1 LKTVKFFPILLA
13 ALIFS
18 ACVKNYEKPLAT
30 TQYSPLL
37 AVPLINSNLTVKD
50 LLVKDNKGG
59 TIHTD
64 SNNFLTLI
72 YQGKLFSLQADSI
85 IKFPTQS
92 YSYNTP
98 ALTAPE
104 VTAFNAL
111 SIGSNYTVPAFTDT
125 VVFNTNGTANVDTV
139 IFRTTTFLNL
149 TISSQFPQNA
159 TVTITVPSAKKGGIP
174 LTQTFPLTYTGTLPV
189 TVNANIDVSGYTFD
203 MTEGGTTSSKF
214 NITFAVTLNK
224 SNATPITV
232 ADNASM
238 TVGFTNP
245 LFLKIFGYIKQPLL
259 SPNLDTVPITIFN
272 NVLPGGGTFTLVNPS
287 VTFILNNSYG
297 VPINATF
304 STLEGYSPGHPP
316 YPITITTPSLNP
328 WQLPYP
334 TILQIGQ
341 IITDSATISNATTA
355 NTLGNAINNT
365 PKNFVY
371 SVNAQANPLG
381 KPLAP
386 ATNFALDTSRFV
398 VNFKLYLPF
407 WGTASN
413 IMLMDTIPF
422 SLSGNNTNAIQSL
435 QFKIN
440 ATNGFPVDMGMQLYF
455 TDSIS
460 PTQKYNV
467 LDSLI
472 SPYQEVLPS
481 ALVDTTNGTVLAATN
496 RITECIL
503 DKTRVNNVANC
514 KKMILKAT
522 FVTFNSGKT
531 NVKIFSTY
539 FIDLKIGVLAQLQTR
554 I

>member
-125 VVFNTNGTANVDTV
+125 VVFNTNGTANIDTV

-189 TVNANIDVSGYTFD
+189 QL
-203 MTEGGTTSSKF
+203 ML
-214 NITFAVTLNK
+214 TL
-224 SNATPITV
+224 
-232 ADNASM
+232 M
-238 TVGFTNP
+238 
-245 LFLKIFGYIKQPLL
+245 
-259 SPNLDTVPITIFN
+259 
-272 NVLPGGGTFTLVNPS
+272 
-287 VTFILNNSYG
+287 
-297 VPINATF
+297 
-304 STLEGYSPGHPP
+304 
-316 YPITITTPSLNP
+316 
-328 WQLPYP
+328 
-334 TILQIGQ
+334 
-341 IITDSATISNATTA
+341 
-355 NTLGNAINNT
+355 
-365 PKNFVY
+365 
-371 SVNAQANPLG
+371 
-381 KPLAP
+381 
-386 ATNFALDTSRFV
+386 
-398 VNFKLYLPF
+398 
-407 WGTASN
+407 
-413 IMLMDTIPF
+413 
-422 SLSGNNTNAIQSL
+422 
-435 QFKIN
+435 
-440 ATNGFPVDMGMQLYF
+440 
-455 TDSIS
+455 
-460 PTQKYNV
+460 
-467 LDSLI
+467 
-472 SPYQEVLPS
+472 
-481 ALVDTTNGTVLAATN
+481 
-496 RITECIL
+496 
-503 DKTRVNNVANC
+503 
-514 KKMILKAT
+514 
-522 FVTFNSGKT
+522 
-531 NVKIFSTY
+531 
-539 FIDLKIGVLAQLQTR
+539 
-554 I
+554 

>member
-1 LKTVKFFPILLA
+1 
-13 ALIFS
+13 
-18 ACVKNYEKPLAT
+18 
-30 TQYSPLL
+30 
-37 AVPLINSNLTVKD
+37 
-50 LLVKDNKGG
+50 
-59 TIHTD
+59 
-64 SNNFLTLI
+64 
-72 YQGKLFSLQADSI
+72 
-85 IKFPTQS
+85 
-92 YSYNTP
+92 
-98 ALTAPE
+98 
-104 VTAFNAL
+104 
-111 SIGSNYTVPAFTDT
+111 
-125 VVFNTNGTANVDTV
+125 
-139 IFRTTTFLNL
+139 
-149 TISSQFPQNA
+149 
-159 TVTITVPSAKKGGIP
+159 
-174 LTQTFPLTYTGTLPV
+174 
-189 TVNANIDVSGYTFD
+189 

-381 KPLAP
+381 KPVAP

>member
-1 LKTVKFFPILLA
+1 MKTVKFFPILLA

-125 VVFNTNGTANVDTV
+125 VVFNTNGTANIDTV

-381 KPLAP
+381 KPVAP

>member
-422 SLSGNNTNAIQSL
+422 SLSGNNTNASQSL